1 MAMLSIQEMVDKTED
16 QRHNIKKLLGSGTFH
31 PTEAS
36 ILHGQKPAVKAE
48 LLESLQNIPLREFLA
63 KSGTTGIAGA
73 AYLVPEALHT
83 SLMAASY
90 RSDRVPQFT
99 AQIVNG
105 WAGGDLAVDIA
116 VRQAVGSTT
125 GSGKWSLRPEQF
137 SSGGAIPVQTVEAV
151 KATLSP
157 KSFGTPLHIG
167 LDLVEDSGIAPDL
180 ITWHVNHA
188 AQQIGQYATDLAIA
202 DLKAA
207 SDGDGTQCTVT
218 AGTNTTTNLQVL
230 EAIREVGAEFWN
242 PNTMLITNEAWCD
255 TVAHGVEVAGGAA
268 GDYYTFTQGLGF
280 PAIPEGYDAKFQ
292 VLDTVINN
300 SSQLCLD
307 VASSKLRACITIV
320 LDRSAALL
328 CGRKRWM
335 RIENYGDPVHD
346 LHNAI
351 VTCRQDCVTLYKDAS
366 CEITEDSGI

>member
-1 MAMLSIQEMVDKTED
+1 MAMLSIQEMVDKTVD
-16 QRHNIKKLLGSGTFH
+16 QRLNIKHLLGSGSYH

-36 ILHGQKPAVKAE
+36 ILHDQKPSVRAE
-48 LLESLQNIPLREFLA
+48 LQESLRNIPLREFLA

-83 SLMAASY
+83 TLVAASY
-90 RSDRVPQFT
+90 RSDKVPLFT
-99 AQIVNG
+99 AQVVNG
-105 WAGGDLAVDIA
+105 WRGGDLAVDIA
-116 VRQAVGSTT
+116 VRQALGSATA
-125 GSGKWSLRPEQF
+125 GDGKWSLRPKQF
-137 SSGGAIPVQTVEAV
+137 SSGGAIPQQTIETV

-207 SDGDGTQCTVT
+207 SDGDGTQCAV
-218 AGTNTTTNLQVL
+218 AASANSTTSGEVL
-230 EAIREVGAEFWN
+230 EAIREVGSEFWN
-242 PNTMLITNEAWCD
+242 PNTMITTYESWGDAIAV
-255 TVAHGVEVAGGAA
+255 TASHSGVV
-268 GDYYTFTQGLGF
+268 LHP
-280 PAIPEGYDAKFQ
+280 PAEGYDAKFQ
-292 VLDTVINN
+292 MLDTIFNN
-300 SSQLCLD
+300 SSNLFSVVTSGKMTLCVTL
-307 VASSKLRACITIV
+307 V
-320 LDRSAALL
+320 LDRTAALL

-335 RIENYGDPVHD
+335 KIENYADPVHD

-366 CEITEDSGI
+366 CEMTEASP